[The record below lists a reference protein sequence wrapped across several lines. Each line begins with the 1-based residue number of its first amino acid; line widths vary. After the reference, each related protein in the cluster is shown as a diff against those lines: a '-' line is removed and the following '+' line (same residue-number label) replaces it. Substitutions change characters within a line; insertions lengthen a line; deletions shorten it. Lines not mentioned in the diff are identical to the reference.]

1 MEAGALIRTAQNV
14 NTMALSGADI
24 LGAQSPGKAE
34 PLADPSSIE
43 RCSLCSATISLLQPS
58 LDVPARPWLC
68 GGCGSVY
75 FACAADSAAGRS
87 GKARVVPYE
96 QIVDIA
102 GTQAQNPDRRVPRRA
117 LKQLVRFLGSAITE
131 AENKRK
137 EPRYPAILPVIA
149 IPLGRNFRVIGQ
161 AVQMTTINIS
171 RSGTA
176 LLDIDSCS
184 APYLALDFAV
194 AGMTARAVLEVL
206 RIRPVLSAS
215 EVAGRLKCRIVT

>member
-1 MEAGALIRTAQNV
+1 
-14 NTMALSGADI
+14 MALTESDAR
-24 LGAQSPGKAE
+24 GAQGLGKAD
-34 PLADPSSIE
+34 LLSDPSSLE
-43 RCSLCSATISLLQPS
+43 RCSLCSAAIHLQPPS

-87 GKARVVPYE
+87 GKARAVPYE
-96 QIVDIA
+96 QIVDVA
-102 GTQAQNPDRRVPRRA
+102 AVNAQSPDRRVPRRA
-117 LKQLVRFLGSAITE
+117 LKQLIRFLASTVSD

-149 IPLGRNFRVIGQ
+149 IPLGRNFRIIGS

-171 RSGTA
+171 RSGSA
-176 LLDIDSCS
+176 LLDIDSCT
-184 APYLALDFAV
+184 APYLALDFSV
-194 AGMTARAVLEVL
+194 AGMIARAVLEVL
-206 RIRPVLSAS
+206 RIRPVLSAN

>member
-1 MEAGALIRTAQNV
+1 
-14 NTMALSGADI
+14 MAISGSDI
-24 LGAQSPGKAE
+24 LGAQGPGR
-34 PLADPSSIE
+34 ADAPSDASSIE
-43 RCSLCSATISLLQPS
+43 KCSLCSALINLHAPS
-58 LDVPARPWLC
+58 LDKPARPWLC

-75 FACAADSAAGRS
+75 FACAADSASGRS
-87 GKARVVPYE
+87 GKARVVPYG
-96 QIVDIA
+96 QIVDVA
-102 GTQAQNPDRRVPRRA
+102 GTQAQSPDRRVPRRA
-117 LKQLVRFLGSAITE
+117 LKQLVRFLSSMSAD

-149 IPLGRNFRVIGQ
+149 IPLGRNFRVIGK

-176 LLDIDSCS
+176 LLDIDSCT

-206 RIRPVLSAS
+206 RIRPVLSAN
-215 EVAGRLKCRIVT
+215 EVAGRLKCRIVDGR

>member
-1 MEAGALIRTAQNV
+1 MTHSGSELLEALAAAGADPA
-14 NTMALSGADI
+14 
-24 LGAQSPGKAE
+24 
-34 PLADPSSIE
+34 ADPASLE
-43 RCSLCSATISLLQPS
+43 KCSLCAAPIHLQAPS
-58 LDVPARPWLC
+58 LEIPAQPWLC

-75 FACAADSAAGRS
+75 FACAPQGAGGRS
-87 GKARVVPYE
+87 GKARVAPYE

-102 GTQAQNPDRRVPRRA
+102 GMNAQGPDRRMPRRA
-117 LKQLVRFLGSAITE
+117 LKQLLRFLSSQSADV
-131 AENKRK
+131 ENKRK
-137 EPRYPAILPVIA
+137 EPRYPAVLPVIA

-184 APYLALDFAV
+184 APYLALDFSV

-206 RIRPVLSAS
+206 RIRPILSAT
-215 EVAGRLKCRIVT
+215 EVAGRLKCRIVS